1 MVGYYILI
9 QILFMVRIKQDY
21 VNIIIVKKFVYK
33 TFCDWPV
40 SGRIMRIH
48 VDLKKKKIVSQ
59 KKEKKRWFKNFH
71 YGVTKRKF
79 FRSWKI

>member
-48 VDLKKKKIVSQ
+48 VDLKKKKLFL
-59 KKEKKRWFKNFH
+59 KKKKRKDDL
-71 YGVTKRKF
+71 
-79 FRSWKI
+79 KIFIMG